1 MEVSSNGWPAS
12 KDPKEIDIQSFL
24 IDGTNIKIRC
34 NSTCGPVLA
43 AFAAEFHKDIEPIT
57 GGALDDWGYA
67 YRPVRGTTDKL
78 SNHSSGT
85 AIDLNASK
93 HLLGKANTFTPE
105 QANKIRQ
112 LCSKYNLRWG
122 GDYNK
127 RKDEMHFEII
137 GNPSEVKALVQKL
150 QLKGN
155 K

>member
-12 KDPKEIDIQSFL
+12 KDPKEIDIQSFP
-24 IDGTNIKIRC
+24 INGTNIKIRC
-34 NSTCGPVLA
+34 NATCGPILA
-43 AFAAEFHKDIEPIT
+43 AFASEFHKLVEPIS

-67 YRPVRGTTDKL
+67 YRPVRGGTKL
-78 SNHSSGT
+78 SNHSSGS

-93 HLLGKANTFTPE
+93 HPLGKENTFKPE
-105 QANKIRQ
+105 QVAVIRQ

-122 GDYNK
+122 GDYKN
-127 RKDEMHFEII
+127 RKDEMHFEITSSP
-137 GNPSEVKALVQKL
+137 NEVKMLVQQL